1 MHGIRLIRP
10 TPQLRGCVR
19 FYAQRE
25 VQIQGEAV
33 VFPVPARA
41 APLLEF
47 VFGDRI
53 EVSYRPQPL
62 VQACPRA
69 VVVGLQTHC
78 RVQLR
83 LQGTIEC
90 FVILFQPTGL
100 HRLFSIPMHELADR
114 DYEAHSVLGA
124 FVSQLEQRLGE
135 CRSFGER
142 AQVANQ
148 FLLRRCL
155 DVRGCEGV
163 SAAANQ
169 TLLGG
174 GNVRIATLAN
184 HAGLSIRQF
193 ERDFIEQVGIRPK
206 LFARIVRFEAALDS
220 KARSSTKSWTEVAH
234 EWGYYDQMHMVH
246 DFEDFTGETP
256 TTMLGRTE
264 MVFRE
269 QIEAMRSARC
279 SANPDGNSRLIL

>member
-10 TPQLRGCVR
+10 APQLRGCVR

-25 VQIQGEAV
+25 VQIQGAAV

-53 EVSYRPQPL
+53 EVSYRPHSL
-62 VQACPRA
+62 VLTCPRA

-135 CRSFGER
+135 CRSFRER
-142 AQVANQ
+142 ARVADQ
-148 FLLRRCL
+148 FLLRRAL
-155 DVRGCEGV
+155 DVRGCDGI
-163 SAAANQ
+163 SAAASQ
-169 TLLGG
+169 ILLGG
-174 GNVRIATLAN
+174 GGARIAALADS
-184 HAGLSIRQF
+184 AGLSMRQF
-193 ERDFIEQVGIRPK
+193 ERGFIEQVGIRPK
-206 LFARIVRFEAALDS
+206 LYARIARFEAALDS
-220 KARSSTKSWTEVAH
+220 KARSSTKSWTDVAH

-246 DFEDFTGETP
+246 DFGDLTGETP
-256 TTMLGRTE
+256 TSMLSRTE

-269 QIEAMRSARC
+269 QIEAMRSARS
-279 SANPDGNSRLIL
+279 SADANGNSRLIL

>member
-10 TPQLRGCVR
+10 APQLRGCVR

-25 VQIQGEAV
+25 VQIPGAAV

-47 VFGDRI
+47 VFGDRMD
-53 EVSYRPQPL
+53 VSYRPQSQ
-62 VQACPRA
+62 VQTCPRA

-78 RVQLR
+78 RVKLR

-124 FVSQLEQRLGE
+124 FVAQLEQHLGE

-142 AQVANQ
+142 VRLTNQ

-155 DVRGCEGV
+155 GLPGSDGISV
-163 SAAANQ
+163 AANHI
-169 TLLGG
+169 LLGG
-174 GNVRIATLAN
+174 GDVRIAELADN
-184 HAGLSIRQF
+184 AGLSVRQF
-193 ERDFIEQVGIRPK
+193 ERGFILKVGVRPK
-206 LFARIVRFEAALDS
+206 LYARIARFEAALDR

-234 EWGYYDQMHMVH
+234 EFGYYDQMHMVH
-246 DFEDFTGETP
+246 DFEDLTGETP
-256 TTMLGRTE
+256 TSMLCRTE

-269 QIEAMRSARC
+269 QIDAMRPGRLSENA
-279 SANPDGNSRLIL
+279 DGDSRLVL